1 MSVVPSLPVSVVHFC
16 QGFFVSSLHTST
28 VKMASEKCLTKGS
41 AAPGPVPKDKIRI
54 YSMRF
59 CPFAQRA
66 RLVLAAKGINHETV
80 NIHLKEKPEWFLA
93 KNPLGL
99 VPTLETPAGEIIYES
114 PITCD
119 YLDEVYAGKKL
130 LPSSPYGKAQQKMML
145 EHFSKVLPLFY
156 KIPMGRRKGDD
167 VTGLEAELKEKFGKL
182 NEDLVKKKSKFFG
195 GDSIT
200 MIDYMMWPWFERLA
214 AFGLE
219 HCMDGTP
226 ELKKWT
232 ELMWEDPAVKA
243 CMHGTDTYRVY
254 IEAYATGKPDYDYGL

>member
-1 MSVVPSLPVSVVHFC
+1 MFAVSSLHFNLARLC
-16 QGFFVSSLHTST
+16 QGFFVASLHTST
-28 VKMASEKCLTKGS
+28 VKMASEKCLAKGS
-41 AAPGPVPKDKIRI
+41 AAPGPVPQDKIRI
-54 YSMRF
+54 YNMRF
-59 CPFAQRA
+59 CPFAQRTK
-66 RLVLAAKGINHETV
+66 LVLAAKGINHETV

-156 KIPMGRRKGDD
+156 KIPMGRRNGDD